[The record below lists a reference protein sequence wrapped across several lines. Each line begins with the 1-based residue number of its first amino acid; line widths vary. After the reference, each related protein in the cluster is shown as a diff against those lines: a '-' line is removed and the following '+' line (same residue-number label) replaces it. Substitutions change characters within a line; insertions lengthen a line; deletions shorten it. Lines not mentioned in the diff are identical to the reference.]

1 MRRALSEQGVDQP
14 PTGEHGHRPPGLV
27 GELVGRVDADGRAV
41 DDVIQDR
48 VGAIGADLLVMGAY
62 SHSWLRELLF
72 GGITRTV
79 LQSMPVATFMS
90 R

>member
-1 MRRALSEQGVDQP
+1 MTSTHADAGGAEIAAALAR
-14 PTGEHGHRPPGLV
+14 HGATV
-27 GELVGRVDADGRAV
+27 AVAMEESDGRSV

-48 VGAIGADLLVMGAY
+48 VAATGADLLVMGAY